1 MRLRP
6 FRKWLVF
13 FFTLNVLMMF
23 GALASAAEF
32 SAETTMDRLG
42 RRQKV
47 KVYVKGDR
55 MREEMADLF
64 GQKQVLIADPG
75 KGQTLMLYPET
86 KMYMAI
92 SAAAALSPV
101 GENEEALKKIGTRRL
116 VGQENVNGYLC
127 DKYEIAFHNTYRGKM
142 MVWIARKLNYPIRM
156 TQVEGPPVGTINREL
171 NSIKERRIDDSLFE
185 LPSDYRK
192 VNKPV
197 QGFCGAGVC
206 SVSFY

>member
-13 FFTLNVLMMF
+13 FFTLNVLIAL

-55 MREEMADLF
+55 MREEMVDMF

>member
-1 MRLRP
+1 
-6 FRKWLVF
+6 
-13 FFTLNVLMMF
+13 MF

-32 SAETTMDRLG
+32 SAETTLDRLG
-42 RRQKV
+42 KKQKV
-47 KVYVKGDR
+47 RVYVKGDR
-55 MREEMADLF
+55 IREEMVDLF

-86 KMYMAI
+86 KMYMSI
-92 SAAAALSPV
+92 PAAAALSPV

-116 VGQENVNGYLC
+116 IGQENVNGYLC
-127 DKYEIAFHNTYRGKM
+127 DTYEIAFHNTYRGKM
-142 MVWIARKLNYPIRM
+142 VVWIARKLNYPIRM
-156 TQVEGPPVGTINREL
+156 IQVEGPPVGTINREL

-185 LPSDYRK
+185 LPSDCRK